1 MPILEKFGAGLQH
14 IFEPKPA
21 GVGDFIRCWQ
31 LMVNDR
37 FWPIAAGRD
46 TNFRSI
52 ERPLSMVARPNLT
65 LSIRSD
71 FNHYT

>member
-37 FWPIAAGRD
+37 FWPNADMSVAD
-46 TNFRSI
+46 PKRSFSWVD
-52 ERPLSMVARPNLT
+52 RNLQ
-65 LSIRSD
+65 
-71 FNHYT
+71 

>member
-31 LMVNDR
+31 LMANDR
-37 FWPIAAGRD
+37 FWPNAAMSVTD
-46 TNFRSI
+46 
-52 ERPLSMVARPNLT
+52 PKQT
-65 LSIRSD
+65 LKNEGSD
-71 FNHYT
+71 GSDATRG